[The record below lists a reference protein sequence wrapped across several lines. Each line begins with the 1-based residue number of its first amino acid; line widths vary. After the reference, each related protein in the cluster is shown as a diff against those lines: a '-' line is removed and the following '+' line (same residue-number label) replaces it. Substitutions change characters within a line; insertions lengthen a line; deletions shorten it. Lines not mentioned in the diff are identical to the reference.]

1 MPLHTV
7 NPLFTSSHLCT
18 ELMICLAYLVELF
31 PYAERARG
39 IAVEQF
45 FGRGAGFFSTYV
57 NPIALKAI
65 TWKYLAIYCGW
76 ITVEVLFVFFFYP
89 ETYGRTLEELAFCK
103 SCLLF
108 LTLLRSPGYR
118 TGSDPKSPHTCMADF
133 YLQCSKTSHW
143 QTMSWSLSRSR
154 SIMGTRNTETWWNL
168 RMLRR
173 LRRRLLSDH
182 KLAGFRRTL
191 ISPFEPV
198 VDSQDRVLSL
208 FVYSLQSFKN
218 QIKFLFPDQTFST
231 VCFRNSI
238 LAIGP
243 QFSHSL
249 APYPHHLKKRTSTV
263 VILSL

>member
-1 MPLHTV
+1 MT
-7 NPLFTSSHLCT
+7 
-18 ELMICLAYLVELF
+18 CLAYLVELF
-31 PYAERARG
+31 PYAEQARG

-108 LTLLRSPGYR
+108 LTLLRSSGYR
-118 TGSDPKSPHTCMADF
+118 TGSYPKPRICMADF
-133 YLQCSKTSHW
+133 HLQCSKTSHW

-173 LRRRLLSDH
+173 LRRKLLSDH
-182 KLAGFRRTL
+182 KLTRVRRTL
-191 ISPFEPV
+191 ISPFESV
-198 VDSQDRVLSL
+198 VDSRDRVL
-208 FVYSLQSFKN
+208 YSC
-218 QIKFLFPDQTFST
+218 TH
-231 VCFRNSI
+231 C
-238 LAIGP
+238 
-243 QFSHSL
+243 SHSRIKSSSFSL
-249 APYPHHLKKRTSTV
+249 TRRLDDNSLTHLPPIPPLKNTNIHHRHYC
-263 VILSL
+263 